1 MSASNVMR
9 AAAMLRVAS
18 ERVAGNRAD
27 GITNGSHLSYQRI
40 VMTQTS
46 LTARLPAALDPFEGI
61 CTFVRSASGPVAKPP
76 RRHQLTGRIRERPGC
91 NPNNVFSDS
100 VRAPL

>member
-27 GITNGSHLSYQRI
+27 GITNGSP
-40 VMTQTS
+40 S
-46 LTARLPAALDPFEGI
+46 LVSKNCDDADEPNRA
-61 CTFVRSASGPVAKPP
+61 VA
-76 RRHQLTGRIRERPGC
+76 GRIG
-91 NPNNVFSDS
+91 S
-100 VRAPL
+100 L